1 MCGLYLKRVYPK
13 TIDKN
18 NSGKFLGACMSTSTN
33 VQSDIIDINI
43 IINVDGETVEESES
57 EKLLGVIVNN
67 SSTWQ

>member
-18 NSGKFLGACMSTSTN
+18 NSGACMSTSTN